1 MYDCIDQCQC
11 VLQKDC
17 ERSARISFVVS
28 GPSLV
33 PVSSLAECTVSGGT
47 DPAEIRNTCWTS
59 GVYIDLD
66 KWSNEPTDVR
76 YSLKQ
81 FVSGC

>member
-1 MYDCIDQCQC
+1 MI
-11 VLQKDC
+11 
-17 ERSARISFVVS
+17 VS
-28 GPSLV
+28 IRVSLCFAEGLREKCAYFICRQSLV
-33 PVSSLAECTVSGGT
+33 PVSSLAECTVSGAT
-47 DPAEIRNTCWTS
+47 DSAEIRNTCWTS